1 MAFQLRILFDGLC
14 VFVPNVDESKGV
26 RVLMID
32 ARAPGVASNGEN
44 HVSHVPSVRFA
55 LADLAPGRKQP
66 AHRVDYP
73 AQDPVPRGQ
82 WYLNG
87 DDLEIRVNGR
97 GLPDAPL
104 TVLRKETNRD
114 FSLIPSM
121 QAIYPETQGV
131 GVKDECLSADLRR
144 LADAGLVG
152 RLRLQAGVLGAW
164 DGAGGHYISPDEY
177 MFTGNT
183 NRHRQRIAS
192 RSFFETEI
200 DADEVELFSRQRGHG
215 LVFRPADGE
224 LVEILIENEPPM
236 ELMASKPSDPD
247 ADYDFE
253 LVYHI
258 AKNPPLPLRIPI
270 RATAAWEA
278 PAASAESTGATTI
291 CAPVAY
297 GPSKEAGLYTRPICT
312 ATSYNPS
319 DEAGPGA
326 IQCMAATYN
335 PSEEASGL
343 ARPICFTAAYN
354 PGEEATAASHPVCAP
369 AAYNASAEA
378 TFQSHPVC
386 APITYSP
393 SEEASA
399 SARPICAGVAYSP
412 SKEAGPLSR
421 PICTATAYNPSE
433 EAGLM
438 SRPICVG
445 VIFSPSRVA

>member
-87 DDLEIRVNGR
+87 DDLEIRVNGA

-104 TVLRKETNRD
+104 TVLRKEANRD

-121 QAIYPETQGV
+121 PAIYPETHGV

-177 MFTGNT
+177 MFTGNP

-200 DADEVELFSRQRGHG
+200 AADEVELFSRQRGHG

-224 LVEILIENEPPM
+224 RVEILIENEPPM
-236 ELMASKPSDPD
+236 ELMPSKPSDPD

-253 LVYHI
+253 LVYLI
-258 AKNPPLPLRIPI
+258 AKNPPLPLRIPV

-291 CAPVAY
+291 CAPVTY
-297 GPSKEAGLYTRPICT
+297 SPSKEAAVTSRPIC
-312 ATSYNPS
+312 
-319 DEAGPGA
+319 
-326 IQCMAATYN
+326 AATAYN
-335 PSEEASGL
+335 PSEEAGAGAVQCMGGTFNPSEEAGGL
-343 ARPICFTAAYN
+343 ARPICYTVAYN
-354 PGEEATAASHPVCAP
+354 PSEEAGRFPVICMSTVYNPSAGATAQSHPVCAP
-369 AAYNASAEA
+369 ATYNA
-378 TFQSHPVC
+378 
-386 APITYSP
+386 

-399 SARPICAGVAYSP
+399 SARPICAPVTYSP
-412 SKEAGPLSR
+412 SKEAGAYSR
-421 PICTATAYNPSE
+421 PVCTATAYNPSE
-433 EAGLM
+433 EAGPAN
-438 SRPICVG
+438 RPICAG
-445 VIFSPSRVA
+445 VVYSSSRVA